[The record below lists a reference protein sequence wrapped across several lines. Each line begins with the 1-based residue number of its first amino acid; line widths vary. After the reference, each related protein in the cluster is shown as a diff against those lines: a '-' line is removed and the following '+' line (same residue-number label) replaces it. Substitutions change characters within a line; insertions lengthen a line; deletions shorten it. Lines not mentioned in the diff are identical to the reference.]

1 VPDSSDN
8 LANKATLDAAF
19 LERITTG
26 EIDTRRH
33 RAKQLALL
41 DAIRL
46 KPPSEQIDHALD
58 ILISKGGDP
67 ASLPQD
73 AGLVLVTL
81 ILRAL
86 KDDLS

>member
-1 VPDSSDN
+1 MASSKDE
-8 LANKATLDAAF
+8 AVSVTTLDAAF

-73 AGLVLVTL
+73 AGLVLVAR

>member
-26 EIDTRRH
+26 EIDARRH

-46 KPPSEQIDHALD
+46 KPPSEKIDHALD

-73 AGLVLVTL
+73 AGLVLVAR